1 MAMTGGLSRKERAEE
16 SYIHLDAGR
25 IGWVDYLKGFSI
37 LLVVMM
43 HSVLGVEEAMGSE
56 GWMHVFVQ
64 TAQPFRMPAFFMVA
78 GLFLMRSIDRPLDR
92 YIDTKVVHFVYF
104 YLLWLTIQFA
114 FKAPGMA
121 LEGGLAAP
129 PIAWLTALVQPFG
142 TLWFIYVLPIFFLV
156 TRALRRLPAAAVAI
170 AALVLQM
177 LPVHTGLVVIDE
189 FASYYVWFFIGYAYA
204 DHIFR
209 LADLMR
215 TRLPASLAFSAIALA
230 TIWFFTEWTPWTSIA
245 ASHWPG
251 VSFVLGLAGAA
262 ALIAICAALDRFH
275 LARAIRWCGAHSI
288 VIYLAFFLP
297 MAASRVILVRS
308 GLIDNAG
315 AVSLLVWIAAVIGP
329 AVLFLLVET
338 SGYGRFL
345 FERPGWA
352 RLTPSG
358 RQARP

>member
-1 MAMTGGLSRKERAEE
+1 MRMTDGLSPKERTGEP
-16 SYIHLDAGR
+16 YIHLETGR
-25 IGWVDYLKGFSI
+25 VGWVDYLKGFSI

-92 YIDTKVVHFVYF
+92 YIDSKVVHFVYF
-104 YLLWLTIQFA
+104 YLLWLTIQFV

-121 LEGGLAAP
+121 MDGGLAAP
-129 PIAWLTALVQPFG
+129 LIAWLTALVQPFG
-142 TLWFIYVLPIFFLV
+142 TLWFIYILPIFFLV

-170 AALVLQM
+170 AAFILQM
-177 LPVHTGLVVIDE
+177 LPIHTGVVVIDE
-189 FASYYVWFFIGYAYA
+189 FASYYVWFFVGYAYC

-230 TIWFFTEWTPWTSIA
+230 AIWLFTEWTPGNGAA
-245 ASHWPG
+245 ASQWPG
-251 VSFVLGLAGAA
+251 VSFAVGLTGAA
-262 ALIAICAALDRFH
+262 ALIAICAALDRYR

-297 MAASRVILVRS
+297 MAASRVILVKS
-308 GLIDNAG
+308 GLIDNVG
-315 AVSLLVWIAAVIGP
+315 AVSLLVWIAAVVGP

-338 SGYGRFL
+338 TGYGRFL

-352 RLTPSG
+352 RLKPSAL
-358 RQARP
+358 QARP